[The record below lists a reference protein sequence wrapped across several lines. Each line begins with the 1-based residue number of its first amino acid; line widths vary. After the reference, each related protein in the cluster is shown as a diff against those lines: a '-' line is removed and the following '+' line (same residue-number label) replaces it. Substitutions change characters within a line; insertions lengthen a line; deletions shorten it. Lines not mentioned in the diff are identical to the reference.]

1 MIIAAF
7 LNLLNPHDSQLHLV
21 YLGFFFLFLSLI
33 KKISFWGISTKF
45 LCGIQ
50 MAPDPI
56 GQEFERTCS
65 MDFFKKVKRFRLF
78 EPSLGILGFFLV
90 TVCVIF
96 GFFFLDYKTV
106 IKGPVFSVQSER
118 LQWLRLDG
126 SSEKRVKKVDFMSE
140 NGGGCNL
147 FEGEW
152 IWDDSYPLY
161 QSRDCRFLDDGFKC
175 TENGRPDKFYTK
187 WRWEPKDCNLPR

>member
-1 MIIAAF
+1 
-7 LNLLNPHDSQLHLV
+7 
-21 YLGFFFLFLSLI
+21 
-33 KKISFWGISTKF
+33 
-45 LCGIQ
+45 

-65 MDFFKKVKRFRLF
+65 MDFFKKLKRFRLF

>member
-1 MIIAAF
+1 
-7 LNLLNPHDSQLHLV
+7 
-21 YLGFFFLFLSLI
+21 
-33 KKISFWGISTKF
+33 
-45 LCGIQ
+45 

-78 EPSLGILGFFLV
+78 EPSLGILGFLLV

-96 GFFFLDYKTV
+96 GFFFLDYKAV

-126 SSEKRVKKVDFMSE
+126 SSEKRAKKVDFMSE

-152 IWDDSYPLY
+152 IWDDTYPLY

-187 WRWEPKDCNLPR
+187 WRWEPEDCNLPR